1 MTTHAPA
8 RSRTAAARA
17 DRGVVPADGRIGDE
31 PHGPTAEDVRERMR
45 RLDTAQRTG

>member
-17 DRGVVPADGRIGDE
+17 DRVAVPADGRIGDE
-31 PHGPTAEDVRERMR
+31 PHGPTAEDVPGWMR
-45 RLDTAQRTG
+45 RLDTAQRIG